1 MSAQGPTVKT
11 KRPSHSPPRMSTYSS
26 IWAPIALLLGILPTS
41 SLPFRFGL
49 GDGKPLYDLS
59 DPGLTLLNASDF
71 KTIVHNSPNA
81 WMVEFYSSWCGHCIH
96 FAPTFKHI
104 AKDVRKWSDVISVAA
119 IDCAL
124 DENMPVCRDYD
135 IMGYP
140 SLKFF
145 PPQAAISNRG
155 TLRQGHS
162 NEQKDIK
169 GDMLAFV
176 ENTLN
181 NHTSSAYTAGWP
193 VVSPLIK

>member
-1 MSAQGPTVKT
+1 MEISKMPMGASFWTPITLILGML
-11 KRPSHSPPRMSTYSS
+11 PP
-26 IWAPIALLLGILPTS
+26 S

-49 GDGKPLYDLS
+49 GEGKPLYEAS
-59 DPGLTLLNASDF
+59 DPGLTLLTTSDF

-96 FAPTFKHI
+96 FAPTFKQI
-104 AKDVRKWSDVISVAA
+104 AKDVQKWSDVISVAA
-119 IDCAL
+119 IDCAQ
-124 DENMPVCRDYD
+124 DENMPICRDYD

-145 PPQAAISNRG
+145 PPQAPTSSHG
-155 TLRQGHS
+155 TLRKGHS

-176 ENTLN
+176 ENTQK
-181 NHTSSAYTAGWP
+181 NHTHDAYTVGWP
-193 VVSPLIK
+193 IVSPLTK

>member
-1 MSAQGPTVKT
+1 
-11 KRPSHSPPRMSTYSS
+11 MSTCSS
-26 IWAPIALLLGILPTS
+26 FWATITLLLGILPTP

-49 GDGKPLYDLS
+49 GDGKPLYEAS

-81 WMVEFYSSWCGHCIH
+81 WMVEFYSSWCGHCVH
-96 FAPTFKHI
+96 FAPTFKQL
-104 AKDVRKWSDVISVAA
+104 AKDVQKWSDVISVAA
-119 IDCAL
+119 IDCAK
-124 DENMPVCRDYD
+124 DENMPICRDYD

-145 PPQAAISNRG
+145 PPQAPISNHG

-162 NEQKDIK
+162 SELKDIK

-176 ENTLN
+176 EKTLN
-181 NHTSSAYTAGWP
+181 NHTYDTHTSSSP

>member
-1 MSAQGPTVKT
+1 MPTYL
-11 KRPSHSPPRMSTYSS
+11 SF
-26 IWAPIALLLGILPTS
+26 WAPITLLLGILPTS

-49 GDGKPLYDLS
+49 GDGKPLYGKS

-96 FAPTFKHI
+96 FAPTFKQI
-104 AKDVRKWSDVISVAA
+104 AKDVQKWSDVISVAA
-119 IDCAL
+119 IDCAQ
-124 DENMPVCRDYD
+124 DENMPICRDYD

-145 PPQAAISNRG
+145 PPQAPASNRG
-155 TLRQGHS
+155 ILRKGHS

-169 GDMLAFV
+169 GDMLDFV
-176 ENTLN
+176 EKTLK
-181 NHTSSAYTAGWP
+181 NHTADASTVGWP
-193 VVSPLIK
+193 VVSPLVK